1 MSVAGAGPDTEPQ
14 ETPDLESD
22 TKDRSA
28 QGSRWKRTQEN
39 WEIRATSNQ
48 RTNQEQGQEIKEL
61 ALKVV
66 DKHKLALE
74 QDNAG

>member
-1 MSVAGAGPDTEPQ
+1 MSVAGAGPATETEETQDQ
-14 ETPDLESD
+14 EAA
-22 TKDRSA
+22 TKDRPA
-28 QGSRWKRTQEN
+28 QGSRWKCIQEN

-48 RTNQEQGQEIKEL
+48 STNQEPGQEIKEL

-66 DKHKLALE
+66 DKGELRLE